1 MKPGSEM
8 EYKQGQT
15 TLVVGE
21 NDCRTVYLPCAEVS
35 AFWVVFFMLFCR
47 LLIFFN
53 INFFKKFFR
62 EYHQSVRQFGSRS
75 DTTFLSGQIRV
86 KIVCKGY
93 QQTTSY
99 LTFLKTPLSF
109 LISVFLTIY

>member
-35 AFWVVFFMLFCR
+35 F
-47 LLIFFN
+47 
-53 INFFKKFFR
+53 
-62 EYHQSVRQFGSRS
+62 
-75 DTTFLSGQIRV
+75 
-86 KIVCKGY
+86 
-93 QQTTSY
+93 
-99 LTFLKTPLSF
+99 
-109 LISVFLTIY
+109 